1 MSRRA
6 HRAPVALTST
16 GDLLL
21 NVAMFDAPKDLES
34 LVRLA
39 RAQPGRVFIGVVLAP
54 DEQEFAVDELAHALR
69 DASAR
74 MVGRRQ
80 RVPGARRDG
89 ERLAQ
94 PTSSRRP
101 RSSP

>member
-1 MSRRA
+1 MLLIEDKEYFDNVIAFAKRVGRYDGEDN
-6 HRAPVALTST
+6 HALA
-16 GDLLL
+16 D
-21 NVAMFDAPKDLES
+21 
-34 LVRLA
+34 RL
-39 RAQPGRVFIGVVLAP
+39 FIGVVLAP

-80 RVPGARRDG
+80 RVPGARRGRDG